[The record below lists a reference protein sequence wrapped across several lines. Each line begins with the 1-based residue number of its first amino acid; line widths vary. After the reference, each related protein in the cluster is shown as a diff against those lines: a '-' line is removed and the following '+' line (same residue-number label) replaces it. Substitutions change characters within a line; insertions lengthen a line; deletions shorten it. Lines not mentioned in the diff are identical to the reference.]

1 MTENPQTPNPIEP
14 PTPGPSTPA
23 GSSASSAAPAKP
35 SEPGQTPRRKL
46 IDATTWKFILVGIVN
61 TIVGTTVMFLAYNWL
76 GFGYWVSSALNYI
89 IGSIVSFVLN
99 KYFTFQNKERSL
111 RQVWLFIL
119 NIAACYLVAYGL
131 AKPLVYALTSG
142 LSVKVADNLSM
153 GLGMILFVA
162 LNYAGQ
168 RFVVF
173 ASKTDAARK

>member
-1 MTENPQTPNPIEP
+1 M
-14 PTPGPSTPA
+14 
-23 GSSASSAAPAKP
+23 
-35 SEPGQTPRRKL
+35 

-111 RQVWLFIL
+111 RQVWLFIV
-119 NIAACYLVAYGL
+119 NIAACYLLAYGL
-131 AKPLVYALTSG
+131 AKPLVYALTSE

>member
-1 MTENPQTPNPIEP
+1 MTENPGTPNPIEP
-14 PTPGPSTPA
+14 PTPGPSTPD
-23 GSSASSAAPAKP
+23 GSSAHPAAPAKP
-35 SEPGQTPRRKL
+35 SAPGQARRKL

-173 ASKTDAARK
+173 ASKTDAAQK

>member
-1 MTENPQTPNPIEP
+1 M
-14 PTPGPSTPA
+14 
-23 GSSASSAAPAKP
+23 
-35 SEPGQTPRRKL
+35 
-46 IDATTWKFILVGIVN
+46 GIVN

-111 RQVWLFIL
+111 RQVWLFIV
-119 NIAACYLVAYGL
+119 NIAACYLLAYGL
-131 AKPLVYALTSG
+131 AKPLVYALTSE

-173 ASKTDAARK
+173 ASKTDAAQK